1 MKNVT
6 KVRIEFENCEDVT
19 IPIECFGDFY
29 IGSIETRAYRIASNS
44 ICQYPIAHEVYFEL
58 FSEANTMS
66 DYPENFWDTKYNVLE
81 RIQVFDDIT
90 RLVLSFDDDSLD
102 ETYVVDYDDES
113 PALGARN
120 LNQKTYLSDL
130 GNLYVV
136 IQKGKDI
143 KDYFTDFVINDEES
157 IAFKKRIIMNNDA

>member
-19 IPIECFGDFY
+19 IPIQCFGDFY
-29 IGSIETRAYRIASNS
+29 LGDIETRVRRVACNS

-58 FSEANTMS
+58 FAEANTMS
-66 DYPENFWDTKYNVLE
+66 SEYPEGFWDTNVLE

-90 RLVLSFDDDSLD
+90 HLTLYFDDNSPA
-102 ETYVVDYDDES
+102 ETYAVDYDDES

-143 KDYFTDFVINDEES
+143 KDHFTDFVINDEES
-157 IAFKKRIIMNNDA
+157 IAFKKRIIMNNDT